1 MVVNDALSDLVSRVK
16 NGYLSGA
23 AEIVLPWSRIKEAVL
38 NSLAKAGYVEEV
50 TKNENNLVVKLKY
63 KGRTPAIVD
72 IRRVSKPGVRIYVG
86 AKELGQITRGLG
98 IGIIST
104 PQGVM
109 THRDAKKLNVG
120 GEVICKVW

>member
-1 MVVNDALSDLVSRVK
+1 MVTNDSLSDLVARVK
-16 NGYLSGA
+16 NGYLASA
-23 AEIVLPWSRIKEAVL
+23 AEIAVPWSRLKEAVVSTL
-38 NSLAKAGYVEEV
+38 KKAGYVEDFSKQDAEL
-50 TKNENNLVVKLKY
+50 KIKLKY

-86 AKELGQITRGLG
+86 TKELGRITRGLG

-109 THRDAKKLNVG
+109 THRDAKRLNVG